1 MYSEGEIILYQSEDS
16 TQIEVRI
23 EDETV
28 WLSQAQMVDLFMSTK
43 QNISLPKN
51 NILKR
56 VNLTG
61 IQ

>member
-43 QNISLPKN
+43 QNISLHKN

>member
-43 QNISLPKN
+43 QNISLHKN
-51 NILKR
+51 NI
-56 VNLTG
+56 
-61 IQ
+61 